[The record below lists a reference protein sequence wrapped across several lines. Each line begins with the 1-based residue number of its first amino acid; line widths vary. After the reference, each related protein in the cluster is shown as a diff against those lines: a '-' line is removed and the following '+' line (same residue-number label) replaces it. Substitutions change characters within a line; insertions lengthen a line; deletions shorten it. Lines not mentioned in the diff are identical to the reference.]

1 MSRALLRSGRVA
13 KIVRVTHQ
21 LGDLPYGATSGIQCF
36 CKSLMSVYWN
46 TLISVTMWDGTDNDM
61 ILENGDRLLFKSLN
75 QYRLLGVDEL
85 LRTANTY
92 SYSIDIFY

>member
-1 MSRALLRSGRVA
+1 
-13 KIVRVTHQ
+13 
-21 LGDLPYGATSGIQCF
+21 
-36 CKSLMSVYWN
+36 
-46 TLISVTMWDGTDNDM
+46 MWDGTDNDI

>member
-1 MSRALLRSGRVA
+1 
-13 KIVRVTHQ
+13 
-21 LGDLPYGATSGIQCF
+21 
-36 CKSLMSVYWN
+36 
-46 TLISVTMWDGTDNDM
+46 MWDSTDIDM

-85 LRTANTY
+85 PMTANTY